1 MVSIGNML
9 KHTGDEPSHPG
20 LGRVGESG
28 DLEAEP
34 EVPAADHPVRGAG
47 GEPHLLPVHAQ
58 GRRQPVPQLR
68 LELNCIP
75 WLS

>member
-1 MVSIGNML
+1 MVSIENML
-9 KHTGDEPSHPG
+9 RHTGDEPPDPG
-20 LGRVGESG
+20 LGWVGESG

-34 EVPAADHPVRGAG
+34 EVPAAHHPVRGAG

-68 LELNCIP
+68 LELNRIP